1 MAITQE
7 KISDLLIK
15 YGIAGTCKTYASE
28 SYDYAEGET
37 TFGAV
42 TNNVI
47 IMLAP
52 FAPYSDGGNKFMTF
66 VENAEDF
73 KKAEAITIFAAYEL
87 TFAPSLKM
95 ELTETRNSKTWR
107 IMGYMPLEYKGT
119 VLAWVA
125 ALQKLEGARDTV

>member
-7 KISDLLIK
+7 KISSLIEK

-28 SYDYAEGET
+28 VYSAVTGET
-37 TFGAV
+37 TFGTA
-42 TNNVI
+42 TDNAI

-52 FAPYSDGGNKFMTF
+52 FAPYSDGGSKFMTF
-66 VENAEDF
+66 VKNAEDF
-73 KKAEAITIFAAYEL
+73 KKAEAVTIFAAYEL
-87 TFAPSLKM
+87 TFAPSEKM

-125 ALQKLEGARDTV
+125 SLQKLEGVRDTV